1 MSRRVIV
8 AFDFS
13 LTATGAIALD
23 DTGLC
28 LARETIKTDTSMP
41 ARQRLTMVSDKAV
54 EFVQRYDPMVV
65 MKEAPAYGASW
76 AVTTIGKVH
85 GAVDYAMEKAR
96 QPIPIE
102 VSPSTLKKFATGRGV
117 GEKGDIKM
125 WVLSTWGIKFSDN
138 NQADAYVLARIG
150 GLYAGFFPMTSRHEG
165 ECLKVILSGNDLKDE
180 AKKVKLIKKDMRVCA
195 CGKKMK
201 TGTEMESGKCADC
214 LRGGQNGQA

>member
-1 MSRRVIV
+1 MSRRIIV
-8 AFDFS
+8 AFDLS

-23 DTGLC
+23 DAGLC
-28 LARETIKTDTSMP
+28 LARETIKTDTSMQG
-41 ARQRLTMVSDKAV
+41 RQRLTFIADKAV

-76 AVTTIGKVH
+76 AVTAIGMVH
-85 GAVDYAMEKAR
+85 GAVDYAMEKAA
-96 QPIPIE
+96 QPIPIA

-125 WVLSTWGIKFSDN
+125 WVLDKWGAKFSDN

-150 GLYAGFFPMTSRHEG
+150 GVHAGFFPMTSKHEG
-165 ECLKVILSGNDLKDE
+165 ECLKVILKGAGLDAA
-180 AKKVKLIKKDMRVCA
+180 AKAIRLLKKDMRVCA

-201 TGTEMESGKCADC
+201 TGIEMESGKCAEC
-214 LRGGQNGQA
+214 LRGGVTQ

>member
-8 AFDFS
+8 AFDLS

-23 DTGLC
+23 DGGLC

-41 ARQRLTMVSDKAV
+41 HRQRLTLIADKCV
-54 EFVQRYDPMVV
+54 EFVQRYDPQIV
-65 MKEAPAYGASW
+65 MKEAPAYGATW
-76 AVTTIGKVH
+76 AVTAIGEVH
-85 GAVDYAMEKAR
+85 GAVDYAMEKAA
-96 QPIPIE
+96 QPIPLA

-125 WVLSTWGIKFSDN
+125 WVLDKWGAKFSDN

-150 GLYAGFFPMTSRHEG
+150 GLYAGFFPMTSKHEG
-165 ECLKVILSGNDLKDE
+165 EVLKVVLKGAGLDAE
-180 AKKVKLIKKDMRVCA
+180 AKKIRLIKKDMRVCA

-201 TGTEMESGKCADC
+201 TGIEMESGKCAEC
-214 LRGGQNGQA
+214 LRGGVTQ